1 MSTTRF
7 QAILILVLL
16 AFGLAACSNPADQFL
31 QGRWQR
37 GNVHFVD
44 EWFFDRGT
52 FSHQSAV
59 VVFHPQVQTGRYAI
73 IESQGDSLT
82 LELYDLSGSFADD
95 SQEIRITIDREA
107 GTLKIGREVYT
118 RVAP

>member
-1 MSTTRF
+1 MKPSSRL
-7 QAILILVLL
+7 QGILILVLL
-16 AFGLAACSNPADQFL
+16 AFGLASCSNPDENFI

-44 EWFFDRGT
+44 EWFFDR
-52 FSHQSAV
+52 
-59 VVFHPQVQTGRYAI
+59 
-73 IESQGDSLT
+73 
-82 LELYDLSGSFADD
+82 
-95 SQEIRITIDREA
+95 EA